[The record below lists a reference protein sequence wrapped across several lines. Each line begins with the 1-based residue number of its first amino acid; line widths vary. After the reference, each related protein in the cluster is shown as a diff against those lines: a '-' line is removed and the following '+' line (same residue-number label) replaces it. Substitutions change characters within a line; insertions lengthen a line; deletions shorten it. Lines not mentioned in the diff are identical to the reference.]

1 MFGIFLF
8 ASARHGDGDS
18 ERHLDESLCVM
29 AMVG

>member
-18 ERHLDESLCVM
+18 EWHLDESLW

>member
-1 MFGIFLF
+1 MFGILF

-18 ERHLDESLCVM
+18 EWHLNESLCAM